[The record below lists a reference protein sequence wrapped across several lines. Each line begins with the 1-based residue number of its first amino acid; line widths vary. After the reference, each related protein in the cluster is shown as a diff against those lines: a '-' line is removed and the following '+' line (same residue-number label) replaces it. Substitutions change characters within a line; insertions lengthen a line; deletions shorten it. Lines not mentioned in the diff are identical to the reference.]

1 MDIPRPLRAFVILL
15 MAAAAASCSGGG
27 AGGDDAR
34 PTDDAS
40 LLSARDLATVA
51 RADLATGVP
60 VQGTLAPAVEVNI
73 VAPFPELLEAV
84 LVKEGEAVRR
94 GQVLAR
100 FRTTAIGPAAA
111 SAEAHRLAAAA
122 DYQRM
127 KNLLEEGAV
136 APRDVENAE
145 AQLKAAEAADA
156 LARKHLDEAV
166 VTAPLDGVV
175 AHRFVQGGDRV
186 GDGDPLFR
194 LVNTDELEFE
204 ASVPTGALGSVHP
217 GAPVALTI
225 SGITGFLVEGR
236 IARVNATVDP
246 ATRQV
251 KVYVAVPNHDHRL
264 AGDMFATG
272 RIVREEAKG
281 VLALPSPAVRTEA
294 GGTPFAWV
302 VTKGRI
308 EKRALTI
315 GLRDEL
321 RELVEVK
328 GGVADG
334 DSVIVS
340 PVEGLRPGR
349 VVEIMG

>member
-1 MDIPRPLRAFVILL
+1 MDTPRPLRAFAILL

-27 AGGDDAR
+27 RGDAEQA
-34 PTDDAS
+34 DDAS
-40 LLSARDLATVA
+40 LLGAHDLTTVA

-84 LVKEGEAVRR
+84 VVKEGEAVRR

-111 SAEAHRLAAAA
+111 SAEAQLRAAAA

-136 APRDVENAE
+136 APRDLESAE
-145 AQLKAAEAADA
+145 AQLRAAEAAEA
-156 LARKHLDEAV
+156 LAKKHLDEAV
-166 VTAPLDGVV
+166 VTASLDGVV
-175 AHRFVQGGDRV
+175 AHRYVQGGDRV

-225 SGITGFLVEGR
+225 SGIAGLVVEGR
-236 IARVNATVDP
+236 VARVNATVDP

-251 KVYVAVPNHDHRL
+251 QVYVAVPNRDHRL

-272 RIVREEAKG
+272 RIVREEAKA
-281 VLALPSPAVRTEA
+281 VLALPSAAIRTEV
-294 GGTPFAWV
+294 GSTPFAWV

-308 EKRALTI
+308 DKRSLTI

-340 PVEGLRPGR
+340 PIEGLRAGQP
-349 VVEIMG
+349 VEITG